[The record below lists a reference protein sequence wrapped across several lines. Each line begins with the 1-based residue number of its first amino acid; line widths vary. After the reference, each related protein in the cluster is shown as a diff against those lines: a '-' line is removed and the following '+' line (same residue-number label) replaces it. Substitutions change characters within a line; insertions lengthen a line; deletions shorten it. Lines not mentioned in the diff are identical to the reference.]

1 VAQPLA
7 DALRTMHEQLWD
19 DDRGMVRLYGLHLV
33 RETALGAFLDLEDGR
48 VERARRALREVL
60 KHQYPLD
67 TDPRWA
73 GTFKT
78 HASQPDA
85 GTIDDDRRVRDR
97 EWRDYDP
104 NWRQFLGV
112 ILALIERLY
121 GHVLGDELRAR
132 LLAAVQLAAESEPDV
147 RISPHYSNIAL
158 LHSWLA
164 MEGAGASRSSAVGAA
179 APRLM
184 AGVAAQIARDG
195 DIAEYNSPTYDAI
208 SLFAACLLAD
218 HSSDERSLHLGGVV
232 REVMAA
238 RISELWHPDLALQAG
253 PYGRAYGLDPRLYV
267 SLMSVLMAAIDVPA
281 AGPMRLDDNTTHV
294 HDLYFLPLF
303 ARVCAS
309 LRGRISPRSVTETRR
324 HVQQFG
330 DIQATSIVE
339 PGLVIGFEHGRRTR
353 FALDQYAPF
362 TVYSREGFLG
372 VRTRKDTD
380 WVDVVEVAPHVFE
393 MRCARREAPDIT
405 HDAAALTV
413 VASKS
418 PVIND
423 NEMLFGE
430 VTLQFPGI
438 VVEVRLA
445 RP

>member
-1 VAQPLA
+1 MSSLHQALA
-7 DALRTMHEQLWD
+7 EMHEQLWD

-33 RETALGAFLDLEDGR
+33 RETALGALLDLESGR

-60 KHQYPLD
+60 KHQYPID
-67 TDPRWA
+67 ADPRWA

-85 GTIDDDRRVRDR
+85 GLTDREGRLLDR

-112 ILALIERLY
+112 IFSLIERLY
-121 GHVLGDELRAR
+121 GHVLGDEMRDRLR
-132 LLAAVQLAAESEPDV
+132 AAVQLAATSEPAS
-147 RISPHYSNIAL
+147 RINPNYSNIAL
-158 LHSWLA
+158 MQVWL
-164 MEGAGASRSSAVGAA
+164 GGSVGLTNSAK
-179 APRLM
+179 LLQ
-184 AGVAAQIARDG
+184 GVANQVARDG

-208 SLFAACLLAD
+208 SLMASCLLAD
-218 HSSDERSLHLGGVV
+218 FSTSADQRGLGMLV
-232 REVMAA
+232 RNAIA
-238 RISELWHPDLALQAG
+238 SRLNTLWHPNLALQAG
-253 PYGRAYGLDPRLYV
+253 PYSRAYGLDPRLYV

-281 AGPMRLDDNTTHV
+281 AGPTRLDNATTHV

-309 LRGRISPRSVTETRR
+309 LRGTIAPQPVTNSRR
-324 HVQQFG
+324 HEQRFG
-330 DIQATSIVE
+330 DIVATSIIE
-339 PGLVIGFEHGRRTR
+339 PGLVVGWEHGRRTR

-362 TVYSREGFLG
+362 AMYSRDGFLG
-372 VRTRKDTD
+372 VRTRADTD
-380 WVDVVEVAPHVFE
+380 WVDVVETAPKVYE
-393 MRCARREAPDIT
+393 LRCARLEGPEVK
-405 HDAAALTV
+405 HDTAALTV

-418 PVIND
+418 PITND

-445 RP
+445 R